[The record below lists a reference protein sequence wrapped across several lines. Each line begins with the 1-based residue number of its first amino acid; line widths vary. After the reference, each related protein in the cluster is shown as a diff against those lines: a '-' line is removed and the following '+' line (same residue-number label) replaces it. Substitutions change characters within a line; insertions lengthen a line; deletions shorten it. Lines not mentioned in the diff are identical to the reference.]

1 MEDQRHTENLSCHER
16 NEHILITNVRVW
28 YGTLDWKVARCQR
41 RRRTRISIQFECVTS
56 WKFVTGI
63 NFVVCRPISMFVIP
77 EMNVSSNIKLFWASM
92 SKPTEFGFGKE
103 VWKTVLL
110 VIEIKHLSPFFWLAA
125 ILSMAKPQ
133 FFLGWFQLS
142 HKFHGWQPAWQNYD
156 RLSRLSRRLRG
167 LVSRLHSLPV

>member
-1 MEDQRHTENLSCHER
+1 
-16 NEHILITNVRVW
+16 
-28 YGTLDWKVARCQR
+28 
-41 RRRTRISIQFECVTS
+41 
-56 WKFVTGI
+56 
-63 NFVVCRPISMFVIP
+63 
-77 EMNVSSNIKLFWASM
+77 M

-125 ILSMAKPQ
+125 ILSMAKLQ

-167 LVSRLHSLPV
+167 LVSRLHSLPVECNGNTLDLINVVTVSARVGDRL